1 MEYYLETQQID
12 ISQLNINN
20 DAILVLV
27 SFIIFKIYQK
37 TRVPEGLKNVP
48 TLSFLVLLTEIY
60 NKVGPDKRWEDIR
73 DILEKEGIGKLWFN
87 GEWTLTVTDLGLVKD
102 IITKTDLYPKSLLGE
117 SFPGNLVTQYYGD
130 NVVFSN
136 GDVWKRHRRIANP
149 SFRNIPVH
157 VFVESAIKLLNVME
171 KVDNEPIEIRN
182 LMHGLTL
189 DVLGKAAFG
198 FDFNNLEDPKNVYV
212 TAYNDVMEELSKP
225 IYYLIS
231 FLEHIVPR
239 TEAIRKIAKLNSLYD
254 EMVEKKMK
262 SMKTGEIDE
271 KINNNSA
278 DLLEHM
284 VHACNDPENPTL
296 TSEELRH
303 DLAIFMLAG
312 HDTTANALSTI
323 LYLLAIHKDVQKKV
337 RDEILRVLGDDLTPN
352 SEQQKELKYMNMV
365 INENL
370 RLYPPVA
377 NLPRRTPSKDIKFR
391 NHVIP
396 AKTPII
402 INIYGIHHS
411 SKNWE
416 NPEKFI
422 PERFENEKHD
432 HYAWLSFGGGNRLC
446 LGINFSLIEQRIML
460 CSLLRKYEVSLPAD
474 SIHKDKLQIAPE
486 GSGTMGPHPLPLIF
500 KRRTE

>member
-1 MEYYLETQQID
+1 
-12 ISQLNINN
+12 
-20 DAILVLV
+20 
-27 SFIIFKIYQK
+27 
-37 TRVPEGLKNVP
+37 RVPEGIKNVP
-48 TLSFLVLLTEIY
+48 TLSFISLLSEIY
-60 NKVGPDKRWEDIR
+60 YEVGLDKRWEDTR
-73 DILEKEGIGKLWFN
+73 EILEKEGIGKTWFN
-87 GEWTLTVTDLGLVKD
+87 GNWILIVTDLELVKD
-102 IITKTDLYPKSLLGE
+102 VITKIDLYPKVLLDE
-117 SFPGNLVTQYYGD
+117 SFPGSLLAQYYGT

-136 GDVWKRHRRIANP
+136 GDVMFLILYYSRIANP
-149 SFRNIPVH
+149 SFRNLPVH
-157 VFVESAIKLLNVME
+157 VFVESAMKLLDVME
-171 KVDNEPIEIRN
+171 NVDNKPIEVKS

-189 DVLGKAAFG
+189 DVLGKVAFG

-212 TAYNDVMEELSKP
+212 TAYNEVIEELSKP
-225 IYYLIS
+225 LYLLMSSLEYIIS
-231 FLEHIVPR
+231 R
-239 TEAIRKIAKLNSLYD
+239 TEAIKKIAKLNSLYD
-254 EMVEKKMK
+254 EIVEKKMK

-284 VHACNDPENPTL
+284 IHACNDPENPTL

-312 HDTTANALSTI
+312 HDTSKKNFICLFIDA
-323 LYLLAIHKDVQKKV
+323 QKKV
-337 RDEILRVLGDDLTPN
+337 RDEILRVLGDNLTPS

-377 NLPRRTPSKDIKFR
+377 NLPRRFTSQDIKFR
-391 NHVIP
+391 NYIIP
-396 AKTPII
+396 KKIPII
-402 INIYGIHHS
+402 LFIYGIHHS

-416 NPEKFI
+416 DPEKFI

-432 HYAWLSFGGGNRLC
+432 HYAWLGFGGGNRSC

-460 CSLLRKYEVSLPAD
+460 CVILRKYEVSLPAD
-474 SIHKDKLQIAPE
+474 SIHKDKLRIAPE
-486 GSGTMGPHPLPLIF
+486 CSGIMGPHPVPLIF